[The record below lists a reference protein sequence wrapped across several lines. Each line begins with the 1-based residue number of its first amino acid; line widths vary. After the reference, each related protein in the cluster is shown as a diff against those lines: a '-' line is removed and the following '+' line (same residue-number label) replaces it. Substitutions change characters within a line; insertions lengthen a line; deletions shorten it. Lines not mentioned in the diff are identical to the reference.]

1 MLLAC
6 QFYMVLPHRWVN
18 IGPCLYMIR
27 ADLSFSFRL
36 HFLCYTS
43 CCMPVWDY
51 YIWKYYT
58 TCMYCVFICRIFIFT
73 APILPLWQFNMAFGS
88 CGYFNPPLSDPREN
102 QLIHL
107 RVLTAFNF
115 LFLGLPGFL
124 NLGPKLDESTL
135 NCGDYWMQAF
145 RVKIYAV
152 ACACFSVHSG
162 IQRNLVHCQQKSK
175 LKSRNPLWN
184 PEIQS
189 KNDTGYHQKILYFK
203 LITSLDLHG
212 RARRHNSTYIS
223 AHKWSLYP
231 TNFRYK
237 GHFPR
242 WRCNVMHAYLFM
254 HYIYTPYVVSR
265 PRPKIGRGL
274 GWG

>member
-1 MLLAC
+1 MFSYAGYLYLLLQFCHCDNSTWHLAAVATSIPHC
-6 QFYMVLPHRWVN
+6 QIPETTN
-18 IGPCLYMIR
+18 
-27 ADLSFSFRL
+27 S
-36 HFLCYTS
+36 YT
-43 CCMPVWDY
+43 
-51 YIWKYYT
+51 
-58 TCMYCVFICRIFIFT
+58 CVYLQ
-73 APILPLWQFNMAFGS
+73 P
-88 CGYFNPPLSDPREN
+88 
-102 QLIHL
+102 
-107 RVLTAFNF
+107 